1 MKEKGM
7 LRGLAWYKDK
17 VQVQMHRKGFQFIH
31 MCLKFNKHDW
41 WWFTPIYASH
51 IENVRNKLWNKIS
64 AFNANIPNQRLIAG
78 DYNDIV
84 SQVKKRVELQLW
96 KRNARCLEII
106 LTIIIL
112 WIWVCWVSFY
122 MERYDLQWV
131 SSHFFRGWIGCSVIF
146 KGEATFLKLML
157 KSCPKLVFQTITPF
171 WWFSMMGK
179 WFIILDLFIQ
189 NVFG

>member
-1 MKEKGM
+1 
-7 LRGLAWYKDK
+7 
-17 VQVQMHRKGFQFIH
+17 

-122 MERYDLQWV
+122 MERYDL
-131 SSHFFRGWIGCSVIF
+131 
-146 KGEATFLKLML
+146 
-157 KSCPKLVFQTITPF
+157 
-171 WWFSMMGK
+171 
-179 WFIILDLFIQ
+179 
-189 NVFG
+189 